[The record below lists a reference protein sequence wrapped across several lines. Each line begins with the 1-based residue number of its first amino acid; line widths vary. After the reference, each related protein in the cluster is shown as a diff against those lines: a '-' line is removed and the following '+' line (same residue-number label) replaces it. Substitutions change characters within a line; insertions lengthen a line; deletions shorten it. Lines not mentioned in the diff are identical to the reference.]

1 MTHIVGLV
9 LGASLIA
16 VEGAGSLQQPP
27 PPNNSPPV
35 LRFLELRFPTQGNQ
49 PFEEPQTYLRQIDL
63 VQHLTMPGQP
73 EWSLYADVK
82 EVAVADAERL
92 WRTGQFDSLWIDVA
106 ERPFENGVA
115 GILVAF
121 NFVERPDPLVPSPE
135 TLPVPPAAFAQ
146 PPSGA
151 SRLYPPPR

>member
-49 PFEEPQTYLRQIDL
+49 PFEEPQT
-63 VQHLTMPGQP
+63 
-73 EWSLYADVK
+73 
-82 EVAVADAERL
+82 
-92 WRTGQFDSLWIDVA
+92 
-106 ERPFENGVA
+106 
-115 GILVAF
+115 
-121 NFVERPDPLVPSPE
+121 
-135 TLPVPPAAFAQ
+135 
-146 PPSGA
+146 
-151 SRLYPPPR
+151 